1 MRAFNSDSEGLK
13 YEKALSGG
21 EVLETAG
28 NGKKCRHSRRA
39 AVSGEEEGNV
49 GPGLEETP
57 RWPRMGSP
65 AAPVPT
71 GLQYFFM
78 AEGWLSKPFPF

>member
-1 MRAFNSDSEGLK
+1 MGRN
-13 YEKALSGG
+13 
-21 EVLETAG
+21 VHTAG
-28 NGKKCRHSRRA
+28 GQQA
-39 AVSGEEEGNV
+39 LGEEEGNV

-57 RWPRMGSP
+57 GGPGWAPP